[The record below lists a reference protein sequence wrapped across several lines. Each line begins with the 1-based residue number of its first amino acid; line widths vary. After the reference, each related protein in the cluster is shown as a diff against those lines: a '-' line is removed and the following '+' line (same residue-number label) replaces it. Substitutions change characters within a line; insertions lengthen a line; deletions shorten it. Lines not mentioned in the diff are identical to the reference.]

1 MKRLI
6 LLLALAALPLCAQ
19 GRTPTAAVMPLQA
32 RSIDSNSVRVL
43 EDALTDGLIR
53 SGKLR
58 MMERSQMAVVL
69 KEQGFQKSGACDGN
83 ECAVQIGKLLGIE
96 RSVIGSVGLLGKT
109 YVINARLIDI
119 ATGEVVTSSQRSVAG
134 EIDKALT
141 DLIPATV
148 ADLTGTSA
156 PAKAAA
162 GDKPAADKKSS
173 HAWAWWT
180 VGGLALAGG
189 AAAAVILV
197 SGKKSTAN
205 ETVPG
210 NPTTPGSTTDVGS
223 LNFTWIGN

>member
-6 LLLALAALPLCAQ
+6 LLLALVALPLCAQ

-58 MMERSQMAVVL
+58 MMERSQMATVL

-83 ECAVQIGKLLGIE
+83 ECAVQIGKLLGVE

-119 ATGEVVTSSQRSVAG
+119 ATGEVITSSQRSVAG

-148 ADLTGTSA
+148 ADLTGTSPA
-156 PAKAAA
+156 AKAAT
-162 GDKPAADKKSS
+162 GSEPAPENKSS
-173 HAWAWWT
+173 HAWIWWT
-180 VGGLALAGG
+180 AGGLAVAGG
-189 AAAAVILV
+189 AAAALFLAG
-197 SGKKSTAN
+197 SKKSSSTD
-205 ETVPG
+205 
-210 NPTTPGSTTDVGS
+210 NPTNPGSTTDVGS
-223 LNFTWIGN
+223 LNFTWTK